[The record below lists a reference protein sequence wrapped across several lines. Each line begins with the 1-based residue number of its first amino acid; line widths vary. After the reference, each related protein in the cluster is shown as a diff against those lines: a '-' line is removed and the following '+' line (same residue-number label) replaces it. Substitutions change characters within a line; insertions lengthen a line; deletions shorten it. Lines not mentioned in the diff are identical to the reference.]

1 MGKNAVVTRRDF
13 LKSSAIAALSL
24 SAGLQ
29 ATDTLADDKPAR
41 GGSLIWGVETE
52 PTTLNP
58 HLNGQAKAKLI
69 LRNAYECLLARS
81 PDGGYVPWL
90 AKEYTVSEDGRTY
103 TFNLRDDVSFS
114 DGEKFDAAA
123 VVTNFQKLREPLY
136 SGSISAGHVSHI
148 SEAIALDPHTVVL
161 KLNDVYAPFLDGAT
175 SIEIIS
181 PKSFSSSQLKAGGPD
196 IAGTGPF
203 ILDRY
208 VKGQEIRFIRN
219 AAYNWAPGNAGHQ
232 GPAYLDE
239 VVYRFLPESA
249 VRTGALTS
257 GQVHVIEGISG
268 NDAALFRD
276 NPDFTYQSALNTG
289 TPYTLYLNVTNSPT
303 SDVKIRKAF
312 LAAIDVERI
321 IQSVYRGERKRAWG
335 VLTPADT
342 DFYDRNIEGSYGF
355 DIDMA
360 NRLLDEAGW
369 ASKDGDGIRTKDGK
383 RLTIEIVQSQAT
395 LRDQRDVLLEAV
407 QAQTRQNAGIDV
419 VLRYVDAGTYA
430 TRQNDGRYGIIPNS
444 TTTQENGLTLYF
456 HYLPREKGGSI
467 NYSRTVA
474 PEISAWLVEAAST
487 LDIKKRFEIYSA
499 LQRFA
504 LREQALGL
512 PLYVPDDQIAASAE
526 VKGIGFRPFKRLP
539 ENAYDVWL
547 QQQA

>member
-1 MGKNAVVTRRDF
+1 MVNRRKF
-13 LKSSAIAALSL
+13 LKSSGIAALSL
-24 SAGLQ
+24 SLGLKPSR
-29 ATDTLADDKPAR
+29 TRADEAPVH
-41 GGSLIWGVETE
+41 GGSLTWGVETE
-52 PTTLNP
+52 PSTLNP
-58 HLNGQAKAKLI
+58 HLNGQAKAKLV

-81 PDGGYVPWL
+81 ADGGYAPWL
-90 AKEYTVSEDGRTY
+90 AKDYSISEDGRTY
-103 TFNLRDDVSFS
+103 TFNLREDVTFS
-114 DGEKFDAAA
+114 DGEAFDAAA
-123 VVTNFQKLREPLY
+123 VVMNFLKLKEPLY

-148 SEAIALDPHTVVL
+148 AGATARDAHTVVL
-161 KLNDVYAPFLDGAT
+161 ALNDVYAPFLDGAS

-181 PKSFSSSQLKAGGPD
+181 PKSFSSPQLKAGGPA

-208 VKGQEIRFIRN
+208 VKGQEIRFVKNR
-219 AAYNWAPGNAGHQ
+219 AYNWAPANAGHQ

-249 VRTGALTS
+249 VRTGALSS

-276 NPDFTYQSALNTG
+276 DPDFTYQSALNTG
-289 TPYTLYLNVTNSPT
+289 TPYTLYLNVAKEPT
-303 SDVKIRKAF
+303 SDLQIRKAL
-312 LAAIDVERI
+312 LAAIDVEQI

-342 DFYDRNIEGSYGF
+342 DFYDKSIEGSYGF
-355 DIDMA
+355 DADLA
-360 NRLLDEAGW
+360 NKLLDAAGW
-369 ASKDGDGIRTKDGK
+369 SQRDGDGIRTKDGK

-407 QAQTRQNAGIDV
+407 QAQARQNAGIDI
-419 VLRYVDAGTYA
+419 VLRYVDAGTYVN
-430 TRQNDGRYGIIPNS
+430 RQNDGQYGIIPNS
-444 TTTQENGLTLYF
+444 TTAQENGLTLYF

-474 PEISAWLVEAAST
+474 SEISTWLAEAAST
-487 LDIKKRFEIYSA
+487 LDAKKRFEIYSA

-504 LREQALGL
+504 LQEQALGL
-512 PLYVPDDQIAASAE
+512 PLYVPDDQIAASAA
-526 VKGIGFRPFKRLP
+526 VKGVGFRPFKRLP

-547 QQQA
+547 QQQV